1 MATYEGTVNG
11 FPYYCQSDERW
22 SGIRY
27 GGSGGNIG
35 TSGCGPTSAAMILKS
50 YGFDVTP
57 EDTAS
62 LFIKAMGGYATTS
75 GGVCFPQ
82 LEKSP
87 YNLSVENTHSIDA
100 VKSALGRG
108 IPVVANPHGPCDF
121 TQGGHYIVL
130 CGINGDEITVNDPS
144 HYSMCKSRTWSSS
157 YIKRC
162 CVDVNL
168 VDGFWIISKNGQGS
182 IGKNSADGGRTP
194 LKPQR
199 ETVINVPAGLGKT
212 YTYETWNRTDHGYS
226 EWSSGTKQKKLIETS
241 KSRGEYSFDSDGYG
255 YVGQRY
261 VVAMTSTFGEV
272 GDYIDIYCADGRVIN
287 AVIGDE
293 KSQTYEAWDNNP
305 ANKWGHNNGE
315 CIVEF
320 MTNWAATPVH
330 QNPPSNGGIIKVIN
344 LGNYFEYPEYAT
356 GFDGGNISDTSGGV
370 PITRT
375 ETISYVGEQ
384 VGLRENPFAGRR
396 MANQDNI
403 ELYISNPATGKIMK
417 PVVVNPVIWETRKW
431 GYSQLSFDVVKDKY
445 LDFQEGNQ
453 VIFKYNGQ
461 NVFCGYVFDKSR
473 SDVTGA
479 EDGVI
484 ISVMAADQLRYFE
497 NTDIYVYDNITA
509 SELLEGICRDHSVKT
524 GTITDTV
531 VKLPQTAEDNEPLID
546 IMERALT
553 YTAKNGG
560 IYYLLFDD
568 FGSLMLMPQYWYRV
582 PYALNNHVCEKVEY
596 KSSIN
601 DGTFNRVKL
610 YRDNDQTGVREVYIN
625 DKSAEYPEWGVLQYT
640 AQIDEGVDGTQEAE
654 RIVKITAN
662 KTRSLSATKAFGDVR
677 VKAGTCIYVDL
688 NLGDIVQDGFMEV
701 KSAKH
706 SFTGDFYS
714 MDLELIGGQFI

>member
-1 MATYEGTVNG
+1 MATAQDFIDVLTKEIGYKEYGENQSKYGDWYGMNEEWCAMFISWGFNQIGMGSKMPRTASAGHFAKAARDSGMGTYH
-11 FPYYCQSDERW
+11 PK
-22 SGIRY
+22 
-27 GGSGGNIG
+27 GSGYSPKMGDLFIEDYNGDDWAKHIGSIRSDAQGGKFMSIEGN
-35 TSGCGPTSAAMILKS
+35 
-50 YGFDVTP
+50 YGHAVQSIQRNVCDYCYVTP
-57 EDTAS
+57 PFD
-62 LFIKAMGGYATTS
+62 
-75 GGVCFPQ
+75 
-82 LEKSP
+82 
-87 YNLSVENTHSIDA
+87 
-100 VKSALGRG
+100 G
-108 IPVVANPHGPCDF
+108 ISN
-121 TQGGHYIVL
+121 
-130 CGINGDEITVNDPS
+130 
-144 HYSMCKSRTWSSS
+144 
-157 YIKRC
+157 
-162 CVDVNL
+162 
-168 VDGFWIISKNGQGS
+168 
-182 IGKNSADGGRTP
+182 GGRTP

-226 EWSSGTKQKKLIETS
+226 EWSSGTNQKKLIETS

-255 YVGQRY
+255 YVGQRC
-261 VVAMTSTFGEV
+261 VVAMTSTFGAV
-272 GDYIDIYCADGRVIN
+272 GDYVDIYCADGRVIN

-344 LGNYFEYPEYAT
+344 LGSYFEYPEYAT

-479 EDGVI
+479 EDGVV

-553 YTAKNGG
+553 YTAGNGG
-560 IYYLLFDD
+560 IYYLMFDD

-640 AQIDEGVDGTQEAE
+640 AQLDEGVDGTQEAE